1 LCTCVGESTESW
13 NCTNNNCD
21 MSSDGKG
28 EFLSHQECQAVCG
41 TSSSIDLFDKTD
53 KTLLKIVNILG
64 QETPFRYNTPLFYIY
79 DDGLVEKKM
88 INK

>member
-1 LCTCVGESTESW
+1 
-13 NCTNNNCD
+13 

-28 EFLSHQECQAVCG
+28 EFFSLQECQAVCG

-79 DDGLVEKKM
+79 DDGSVEKKDDQQIEFGEM
-88 INK
+88 IDS